1 MSGAEERVR
10 KIFRDQGGMLSSSEA
25 YALGIHYQT
34 LARMLEQGVLERPA
48 RGLYALAG
56 QEILHGDLDL
66 MRIAR
71 KVPKAVICLISALSF
86 HGLTTQIP
94 HAVYIA
100 LPKGGWKPS
109 LKYPRLE
116 IFWLSEDMYQ
126 AGIERHAL
134 EGIDIAVY
142 SIEKTIADCFKFR
155 AKIGEDVA
163 IEALSE
169 YMRSE
174 HRNISLLVQFADMI
188 HVRSVMEPYM
198 KALQ

>member
-48 RGLYALAG
+48 RGLYTLAG

-66 MRIAR
+66 MRVAR

-188 HVRSVMEPYM
+188 HVRSVIEPYM